1 MHCGGQLPATF
12 TAPPQ
17 CTHSHARTHAR
28 TARFSTLL
36 RGVSWKYA
44 HVTNYVYPLQGV
56 DDIWDLDICTVRT
69 DSEDLRKST
78 EELRKSTEELRS
90 ATAMRSYPKADEEE
104 GKRLFEGQE
113 ISLKPPKLWPRY
125 TLLEMLSREPVKD
138 IKGVCTEEFVIT
150 LLEKKWLMY
159 AGVQLMAQ
167 LTLHLAFLALLCAVV
182 VLRAVPMPPPPEGG
196 EGGQGGGAFL
206 TLSPAPLAH
215 LQRLGFGATGHCS
228 AAAGSQQWCL
238 ALVVAEA
245 LLVAC
250 NWVST
255 LQLVYAVIMQA
266 VVSQGENSEGS
277 DGELH
282 THLLSYF
289 SDSHGSTSFGRHMS
303 LLVGLLV
310 HFCCWLVHSGK
321 GESPLFF
328 LALSFTC
335 VMGWLSLLRYAMG
348 WEMLAHFV
356 VMIKEMV
363 MNDLMRFLGVAGVLL
378 LAFAHAFFI
387 LGHFSPGAFGTVLF
401 RSLMALVGEGEV
413 EVDREEGPRLGYTA
427 FQVAYLISGSLMLLN
442 VLIAMSACASPCSSA
457 GLL

>member
-1 MHCGGQLPATF
+1 MTSTEGKLRTLALRGQLPATF
-12 TAPPQ
+12 SAPPP
-17 CTHSHARTHAR
+17 THSLTHTHTRSHRALFR
-28 TARFSTLL
+28 ASS
-36 RGVSWKYA
+36 RGQSWKYA
-44 HVTNYVYPLQGV
+44 HVTNFVYPLQGV
-56 DDIWDLDICTVRT
+56 DDIWDLEIG
-69 DSEDLRKST
+69 T
-78 EELRKSTEELRS
+78 ELTAELRRS
-90 ATAMRSYPKADEEE
+90 TAMRSYPKADEEE
-104 GKRLFEGQE
+104 GKRLFDGQE
-113 ISLKPPKLWPRY
+113 ISLKPPKLWPRH

-182 VLRAVPMPPPPEGG
+182 VLRAVPEGG

-215 LQRLGFGATGHCS
+215 LQRLGFGATGHCT

-266 VVSQGENSEGS
+266 LVSQGENSKGG
-277 DGELH
+277 DGEMYS
-282 THLLSYF
+282 HLLSYF
-289 SDSHGSTSFGRHMS
+289 TDSHGSTSFGRYMS

-310 HFCCWLVHSGK
+310 HICCWLVHSGM
-321 GESPLFF
+321 GESPLYF
-328 LALSFTC
+328 LSLSFTC

-356 VMIKEMV
+356 VMIREMV
-363 MNDLMRFLGVAGVLL
+363 VNDLVRFLGVAGVLL
-378 LAFAHAFFI
+378 IAFAHAFFI

-442 VLIAMSACASPCSSA
+442 VLIAMSACAFPCSSA